1 MRRIFASI
9 ESILGGSA
17 CNLTR
22 LNLLPRSHEVD
33 SSIYIYSGLFFS
45 ETSLTQCQKQLQE
58 VINLPPDP
66 DRFVPRCKFDGSF
79 EEVQCHNSTG
89 LCWCVDRDGNELP
102 STATSLTVTCPNIGE
117 AFVRYFCVYL
127 CF

>member
-22 LNLLPRSHEVD
+22 LNLLQVTRWTLL
-33 SSIYIYSGLFFS
+33 YIYTVVFFFS

>member
-1 MRRIFASI
+1 MRRIFAFI

-22 LNLLPRSHEVD
+22 LNLLQVTRWTLLY
-33 SSIYIYSGLFFS
+33 IYIQWSFFFS

>member
-17 CNLTR
+17 CKLTR
-22 LNLLPRSHEVD
+22 LNLLQVTRWTLLY
-33 SSIYIYSGLFFS
+33 IYIQWSFFFS